1 MSGNAYTLHRPLDI
15 TKVAMALQNA
25 SVGHTI
31 EYHQSVPTTM
41 TIAHELAALP
51 ETRSGTLVIAEAQTA
66 GLGRLQR
73 HWEAPAQQALL
84 VSLLLKQ
91 DMLPP
96 NPALIPM
103 LAAIA
108 IVQAIVRLA
117 PNVTEEI
124 GLKWPNDVLLGD
136 GLATGRKVAG
146 VLIETVFRE
155 SKMEHAIV
163 GMGINV
169 NQAVTDLPTVSA
181 PMPQPISLRAHLGR
195 SVDRNELLIALCEAW
210 SDILVPALDGSEIY
224 HRWRNLLYTLGEP
237 IVVHRFGANGSG
249 AIRGR
254 AGGCH
259 PRRRT
264 GGARSTRTDPHR
276 ASWRRD
282 YKFDLVSGQVLA
294 RIAFSNRRII

>member
-1 MSGNAYTLHRPLDI
+1 MSGHACTLHPPLGI
-15 TKVAMALQNA
+15 TKIASALQNA
-25 SVGHTI
+25 TVGHTL
-31 EYHQSVPTTM
+31 EYYQSVPTTM
-41 TIAHELAALP
+41 TFAHELATSLGA
-51 ETRSGTLVIAEAQTA
+51 RSGTVVIAEEQTA

-73 HWEAPAQQALL
+73 QWEAPANQALL

-91 DMLPP
+91 DLLPP

-103 LAAIA
+103 LAALA

-117 PNVTEEI
+117 PNLTEEI

-155 SKMEHAIV
+155 SKMEHAII

-169 NQAVTDLPTVSA
+169 NQTLADLPTISA
-181 PMPQPISLRAHLGR
+181 PMPQPTSLRAYMGR
-195 SVDRNELLIALCEAW
+195 MVDRNELLIALCEAW

-254 AGGCH
+254 AVDVTPDGELVVQ
-259 PRRRT
+259 
-264 GGARSTRTDPHR
+264 
-276 ASWRRD
+276 
-282 YKFDLVSGQVLA
+282 DLHGQTHTVQAGDVTTSLT
-294 RIAFSNRRII
+294 